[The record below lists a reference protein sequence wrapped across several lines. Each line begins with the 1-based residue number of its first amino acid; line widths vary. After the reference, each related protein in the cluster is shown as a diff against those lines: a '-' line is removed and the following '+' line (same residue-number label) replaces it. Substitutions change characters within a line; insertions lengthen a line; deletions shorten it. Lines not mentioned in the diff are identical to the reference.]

1 MVIRHPALASLI
13 LACTGSLCAL
23 IASGCQR
30 VESGDEGWLVSS
42 SQQPSIPEEGQ
53 WSGFRGG
60 LLHGV
65 SPDHGLPSHWD
76 DDTGLRWKT
85 SLPGIG
91 NSSPTIWE
99 NMVLLTAEVKG
110 ETPTLAILCFSRVS
124 GALMWRYDVGA
135 PVGRTH
141 RKNGHATPTVAT
153 DGKRIY
159 ATFGPLG
166 VYCLGLSGELIWHVP
181 LEGIEHE
188 WGYASSPVLAG
199 DVVIQL
205 CDGES
210 ESYLIALDRFD
221 GSVRWRTPRDSAG
234 CWATPVL
241 MPSHNNDQP
250 RWELIVNGTGRTDGT
265 KGYVIAY
272 DPLTGIELWRVRGTT
287 DIPCPSAIVGENLVV
302 STSGLNGPIMAIRP
316 GGDGDVTDS
325 HLVWKLPWGGPYVPT
340 GVIYKE
346 HLFLLA
352 DGGVLR
358 CHDLDKGDQLW
369 TQRLHRTYS
378 ASLIAADHLLYA
390 VSERG
395 DVHILEVVHVDQQ
408 PKILAVIR
416 LRERCL
422 STPAVARGE
431 LFIRTDRHLYCIA
444 SSATEVAS
452 VSEATSQTNIVNTAA
467 PVLQTRETS
476 FLRQELSDQREA
488 DH

>member
-1 MVIRHPALASLI
+1 
-13 LACTGSLCAL
+13 
-23 IASGCQR
+23 
-30 VESGDEGWLVSS
+30 
-42 SQQPSIPEEGQ
+42 
-53 WSGFRGG
+53 
-60 LLHGV
+60 
-65 SPDHGLPSHWD
+65 
-76 DDTGLRWKT
+76 
-85 SLPGIG
+85 
-91 NSSPTIWE
+91 
-99 NMVLLTAEVKG
+99 MVLLTAEVEG
-110 ETPTLAILCFSRVS
+110 EPSTLAILCYSRVT

-135 PVGRTH
+135 PSGRTH

-181 LEGIEHE
+181 LDGNEHE

-205 CDGES
+205 CDGDS
-210 ESYLIALDRFD
+210 KSYLIALDRFD

-241 MPSHNNDQP
+241 MRSHDNDQP
-250 RWELIVNGTGRTDGT
+250 RWELIVNGTGRTDGSS
-265 KGYVIAY
+265 GYVIAY
-272 DPLTGIELWRVRGTT
+272 DPVTGVELWRVRGTT

-316 GGDGDVTDS
+316 GGNGDVTAS
-325 HLVWKLPWGGPYVPT
+325 HTAWKLPWGGPYVPT
-340 GVIYKE
+340 GVIYKD

-352 DGGVLR
+352 DAGVLR
-358 CHDLDKGDQLW
+358 CHDLDNGDQLW

-378 ASLIAADHLLYA
+378 ASLIAADNLLYA

-395 DVHILEVVHVDQQ
+395 DVHVLGVERVDQQ
-408 PKILAVIR
+408 PKILAVVR

-422 STPAVARGE
+422 STPAIARGE

-444 SSATEVAS
+444 SSAMEVAN
-452 VSEATSQTNIVNTAA
+452 VIDGASQANIVNTSA
-467 PVLQTRETS
+467 PATTS
-476 FLRQELSDQREA
+476 DAR
-488 DH
+488 